1 MCHSTITRIKQ
12 PALLVISLFFVDFY
26 LFIFFWYG
34 SLGVEITF
42 FSPYRSRGRVACW
55 PSFWVEMDAAT
66 SSLLPWS

>member
-26 LFIFFWYG
+26 LFIFFLYG

-42 FSPYRSRGRVACW
+42 FLLTGVGGEWRVGLC
-55 PSFWVEMDAAT
+55 FG
-66 SSLLPWS
+66 